1 MISIAF
7 SKYYVEECLRKL
19 LVDVNEKPTEVE
31 DLIEKCVDNIY
42 KLFSNK
48 SNDYILVNI
57 LAALYDGDYMQMK
70 KDIIKAVFMEN
81 SSCDTS
87 TTCLERAIF
96 IKVFIRSR
104 IKSENEDYT
113 ILLNEIDRI
122 IECQEDN
129 NLPYV

>member
-7 SKYYVEECLRKL
+7 SKYYVEDSLRKL

-31 DLIEKCVDNIY
+31 ELIEKCADDIY
-42 KLFSNK
+42 RLFSNK

-57 LAALYDGDYMQMK
+57 LAPLYDGDYKRMK
-70 KDIIKAVFMEN
+70 VEITKAIFMEN
-81 SSCDTS
+81 SLCDT
-87 TTCLERAIF
+87 TTTGLERTIF

-122 IECQEDN
+122 IECKKDSD
-129 NLPYV
+129 LPYV

>member
-1 MISIAF
+1 MIPIAL
-7 SKYYVEECLRKL
+7 SKGYVELCIKRL
-19 LVDVNEKPTEVE
+19 LIAVNEKPTEVE
-31 DLIEKCVDNIY
+31 ELIEKCADNIY
-42 KLFSNK
+42 RVFSNK

-87 TTCLERAIF
+87 TTGLERAIF

-104 IKSENEDYT
+104 IASEKEDYS
-113 ILLNEIDRI
+113 ILLNEIDRV
-122 IECQEDN
+122 IECKKDN